1 MKIVKLT
8 DGRIQLRDDS
18 GNVYQSFSGCDVNA
32 ELKCNNEVI
41 QIVSEGQYINIIVD
55 DVSAYQIEPAPEVAG
70 PFTAEGLLSVLD
82 TDFFLCA
89 GISGAIDVNIVSP
102 DPLPVDVMNTVTI
115 QDGGGSITVDGT
127 VAVTDGGGSITVDG
141 TVNANITGGTVT
153 AEIEQNLDA
162 FYRLR
167 VSYPKTI
174 FDSKQT
180 SDNLPLFWDDAQ
192 VSGAG
197 TSSLHSSNRA
207 STVLIVSNLTAG
219 VRVRQ
224 TFRRFNYQ
232 PGKSQLAMFTFVFG
246 AAATGITR
254 RAGLFDANNGIFL
267 QQTSSGPALVI
278 RSLVT
283 GAPVDTVIPQ
293 ASWNIDKLDGT
304 GTSGVTLDLTK
315 GQIFFFDFEW
325 LGVGTIRFG
334 FFIDG
339 VPIYCH
345 ARHNSNVIAS
355 VSISTPNLPLRYEI
369 QNDGTGPGAGLEQ
382 ICSTIMSE
390 GGQEQ
395 TGLIM
400 GLNRGANSLLTL
412 NTAQLF
418 PLISMRLRTGYFGS
432 SVKPVDFSVICTS
445 TAAYNWYLL
454 LNPVVAG
461 TPLAWTAVT
470 NSSIEAD
477 LVSTSATTVTGGT
490 ILRTGTAVQ
499 SNAANSGGSIRI
511 DDDFYLGSSIA
522 GTADV
527 LMLAIQRV
535 TGTTETFFA
544 GLNYI
549 DQK

>member
-1 MKIVKLT
+1 MIFVKLT
-8 DGRIQLRDDS
+8 N
-18 GNVYQSFSGCDVNA
+18 GNVLISTDGGDTVKLIQDTGVQV
-32 ELKCNNEVI
+32 EVI
-41 QIVSEGQYINIIVD
+41 GASQDTIQISQFGYPIYVIPAA
-55 DVSAYQIEPAPEVAG
+55 DVSATVIEPAAPVIFVG
-70 PFTAEGLLSVLD
+70 TASQLVDLLAA
-82 TDFFLCA
+82 DFFVIDTSVVIT
-89 GISGAIDVNIVSP
+89 GTVDVNVVSP
-102 DPLPVDVMNTVTI
+102 NPLPVT
-115 QDGGGSITVDGT
+115 GSL
-127 VAVTDGGGSITVDG
+127 
-141 TVNANITGGTVT
+141 T
-153 AEIEQNLDA
+153 ATIEQNLDA

-192 VSGAG
+192 VSGGG
-197 TSSLHSSNRA
+197 TSSTHSTNRA
-207 STVLIVSNLTAG
+207 STKLEVSNLTAG

-232 PGKSQLAMFTFVFG
+232 PGKSQLAMFTFIFG

-254 RAGLFDANNGIFL
+254 RAGLFDANNGIFF
-267 QQTSSGPALVI
+267 QQTASGPAFVV
-278 RSLVT
+278 RSFVT
-283 GAPVDTVIPQ
+283 GGAVDTVIPQ

-339 VPIYCH
+339 VPVYCH
-345 ARHNSNVIAS
+345 ARHNSNSITS

-369 QNDGTGPGAGLEQ
+369 QNDGTGPGAELEQ

-400 GLNRGANSLLTL
+400 GLNRGATALTTL
-412 NTAQLF
+412 NTTQLF
-418 PLISMRLRTGYFGS
+418 PLISMRLRTGYLGS

-445 TAAYNWYLL
+445 TAAYNWYLI

-461 TPLAWTAVT
+461 TALAWTAIT

-527 LMLAIQRV
+527 LMLAVQRV
-535 TGTTETFFA
+535 TGTTETFYA